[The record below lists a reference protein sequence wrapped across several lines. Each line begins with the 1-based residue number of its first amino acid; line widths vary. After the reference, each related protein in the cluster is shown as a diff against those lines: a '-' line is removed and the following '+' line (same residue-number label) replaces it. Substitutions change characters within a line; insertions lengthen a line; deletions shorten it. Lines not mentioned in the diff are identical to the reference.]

1 MLSAQQRAPAE
12 RERTLQTNAKRAV
25 IGSFCERQ
33 KLCPNCLESAQH
45 SQGRAPSANGKK
57 GRCTRDRVPAV
68 SKWGKA
74 FSDAVAAKVAELR
87 SSS

>member
-1 MLSAQQRAPAE
+1 MRLKH
-12 RERTLQTNAKRAV
+12 LQTHALLVPQAHLSPPCLLAFVV
-25 IGSFCERQ
+25 ILSSTTPLG
-33 KLCPNCLESAQH
+33 
-45 SQGRAPSANGKK
+45 
-57 GRCTRDRVPAV
+57 RVPAV